1 MKLFYFPLFLSSPDV
16 EIKYIGGADP
26 EMVLLSEDST
36 EVKVCEC
43 VYSRIG
49 YDCFSCSEFQCLN
62 FQKKRLWSC
71 LVLMEL

>member
-1 MKLFYFPLFLSSPDV
+1 M

-36 EVKVCEC
+36 EVKVCVC
-43 VYSRIG
+43 GLRRG
-49 YDCFSCSEFQCLN
+49 YNDYFGCSEFQCLN
-62 FQKKRLWSC
+62 YQKKRLWSC